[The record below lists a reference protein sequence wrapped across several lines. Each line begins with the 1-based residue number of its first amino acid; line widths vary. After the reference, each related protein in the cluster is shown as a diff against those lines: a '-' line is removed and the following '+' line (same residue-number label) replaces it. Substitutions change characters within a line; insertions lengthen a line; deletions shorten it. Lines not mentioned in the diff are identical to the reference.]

1 MKHETEIIATVI
13 FTLAVLHTFAVKTF
27 QHWAKKFPEGS
38 VGENLLHLL
47 GEVEV
52 VFGLWSVF
60 FFIAA
65 CFSESYAFAL
75 NYVNSRDF
83 TEPLFVFAVMVV
95 ASTKPVI
102 DLAETLIEKIAKL
115 LPLPRI
121 NAFYLTCLVF
131 GPLIGSFITEP
142 AAMTVT
148 AMILVNTL
156 FQQKLSA
163 PLKYATLGLLFVNIS
178 IGGTLTH
185 FAAPPVVMV
194 ARTWNWDTPYLFTHF
209 GWKALIAIVV
219 SSLLTLVRFRNEFRS
234 LESPQM
240 TKNHTPLTMS
250 LLHLL
255 FLTLI
260 VVTAHH
266 PKIFI
271 SLLLLFLGFASVT
284 REYQTTLKIREAL
297 LVSFFLGG
305 LVTLGGGQSWWIAD
319 IITQL
324 ESGWLYLSA
333 AGLTAVFD
341 NAALTYLGS
350 LVPDISEPS
359 KYALVSGA
367 VVGGGLTVIANAP
380 NPIGFGILS
389 PRFGDEGI
397 SPILLLKEALLPTV
411 IAAMAFWFLP

>member
-1 MKHETEIIATVI
+1 
-13 FTLAVLHTFAVKTF
+13 
-27 QHWAKKFPEGS
+27 
-38 VGENLLHLL
+38 
-47 GEVEV
+47 
-52 VFGLWSVF
+52 
-60 FFIAA
+60 
-65 CFSESYAFAL
+65 
-75 NYVNSRDF
+75 
-83 TEPLFVFAVMVV
+83 MVV